1 MTLQSTDSSLG
12 HHSVIIVGA
21 GFAGIGAAIQLQRAG
36 VECIVLEK
44 ASEIG
49 GVWRDNHYPDCGCD
63 VPSALYSYSFAPNPR
78 WSRFFAK
85 QEEIKQYTV
94 DTARDFGVLQRVHL
108 NTELI
113 QARWLQ
119 DTKCWELKTSA
130 GTYRADFVVMACGP
144 MHVPVTPR
152 ITGLD
157 TFTGAQFHSA
167 RWNHGYDLQDKR
179 VAVIGSGASAIQFLP
194 KIQMQVQKL
203 TLFQRTAPWILPK
216 IDAPIAPRWQRIFTR
231 LPWVQSFLRTALY
244 LQFELLNS
252 GLKYKFVLRK
262 LQAAGIKNI
271 RRGIKA
277 PDLQAL
283 VTPDFSIGCK
293 RILLSNSWYRA
304 LAKPNVDVLGGI
316 ASIDGNTLTDRDG
329 KQCEV
334 DAIIFATGF
343 EVANPP
349 VADRIVGKSGNLLSA
364 RWKGS
369 PQAYLG
375 TMAQDCPNMFLTFG
389 PNLYSFTSAFV
400 IIEAQLRFIVSAIHT
415 ARKEKLTS
423 IEVRPERM
431 TVYNDAV
438 QSSLQKTVWNSGCSS
453 YFIDKN
459 GRNSTNWPWTTFF
472 MRRQLARFVPQ
483 DFLVER
489 AS

>member
-1 MTLQSTDSSLG
+1 MPTTDPQPEQ
-12 HHSVIIVGA
+12 HPVIIVGA
-21 GFAGIGAAIQLQRAG
+21 GFAGIGAAIQLQQAG
-36 VECIVLEK
+36 VDCLVLEK
-44 ASEIG
+44 AAEIG

-94 DTARDFGVLQRVHL
+94 DTARKFGVLQRVRL
-108 NTELI
+108 RTELL

-119 DTKCWELKTSA
+119 DAKCWELETSSGTFRA
-130 GTYRADFVVMACGP
+130 GFVVMACGP
-144 MHVPVTPR
+144 MHVPVTPN
-152 ITGLD
+152 IPGLD
-157 TFTGAQFHSA
+157 TFTGERFHSA
-167 RWNHGYDLQDKR
+167 QWNHAYDLNGKR

-194 KIQMQVQKL
+194 KIQPQVQRL
-203 TLFQRTAPWILPK
+203 TLFQRTAPWVLAK
-216 IDAPIAPRWQRIFTR
+216 LDARIAPRWQGIFAR
-231 LPWVQSFLRTALY
+231 FPWVQSLLRNALY

-252 GLKYKFVLRK
+252 GLNYQWVLRK
-262 LQAAGIKNI
+262 LQAAGVRNI
-271 RRGIKA
+271 HRGIKIPA
-277 PDLQAL
+277 LQAR

-293 RILLSNSWYRA
+293 RILLSNTWYRA

-316 ASIDGNTLTDRDG
+316 ASIAGNMLTDREG

-349 VADRIVGKSGNLLSA
+349 IAERIVGKSGVALSTL
-364 RWKGS
+364 WNGS

-375 TMAQDCPNMFLTFG
+375 TMAQDCPNLFITFG

-400 IIEAQLRFIVSAIHT
+400 IIEAQLRFIVSAIRTAHT
-415 ARKEKLTS
+415 EKLPS
-423 IEVRPERM
+423 IEVRPERLAAF
-431 TVYNDAV
+431 NEDV
-438 QSSLQKTVWNSGCSS
+438 QRSLQRTVWNSGCSS

-459 GRNSTNWPWTTFF
+459 GRNSTNWPWTTFS
-472 MRRQLARFVPQ
+472 MRRRLSRFVPQ

-489 AS
+489 AP

>member
-1 MTLQSTDSSLG
+1 MQTTDSQPDRFP
-12 HHSVIIVGA
+12 VIIVGA
-21 GFAGIGAAIQLQRAG
+21 GFAGIGAAIQLQQEG
-36 VECIVLEK
+36 VDYIVLEK
-44 ASEIG
+44 AQEIG

-78 WSRFFAK
+78 WSRLFAK

-94 DTARDFGVLQRVHL
+94 DTARKFGVMQRVRL
-108 NTELI
+108 NTELL
-113 QARWLQ
+113 QARWLR
-119 DTKCWELKTSA
+119 DGKYWELKTSH
-130 GTYRADFVVMACGP
+130 GTYLADFVVMACGP
-144 MHVPVTPR
+144 MHVPIMPR
-152 ITGLD
+152 IPGLD
-157 TFTGAQFHSA
+157 TFTGERFHSA
-167 RWNHGYDLQDKR
+167 QWNHGYDLQGKR
-179 VAVIGSGASAIQFLP
+179 VAVIGSGAAAIQFVP
-194 KIQMQVQKL
+194 KIQPQVQRL
-203 TLFQRTAPWILPK
+203 TLFQRTAPWVLPK
-216 IDAPIAPRWQRIFTR
+216 IDSLISPRWQGIFTR
-231 LPWVQSFLRTALY
+231 FPWVQSLLRTALY

-252 GLKYKFVLRK
+252 GLKYKFMLRK
-262 LQAAGIKNI
+262 LQAAGLKNI
-271 RRGIKA
+271 QRGIKDHA
-277 PDLQAL
+277 LQER

-304 LAKPNVDVLGGI
+304 LAKTNVEVVGGI
-316 ASIDGNTLTDRDG
+316 ASIAGNTLTDSDG

-349 VADRIVGKSGNLLSA
+349 IAERIIGKSGSVLAA
-364 RWKGS
+364 RWSGS

-400 IIEAQLRFIVSAIHT
+400 IIEAQLRFIVSAIRT
-415 ARKEKLTS
+415 ARREKLAS
-423 IEVRPERM
+423 IEVCPER
-431 TVYNDAV
+431 TAAYNAAV

-472 MRRQLARFVPQ
+472 MRRRLGRFVMQ
-483 DFLVER
+483 EFVVER

>member
-1 MTLQSTDSSLG
+1 MPTTDNCQE
-12 HHSVIIVGA
+12 HHPVIIVGA

-36 VECIVLEK
+36 VECVVLEK
-44 ASEIG
+44 AAEIG

-85 QEEIKQYTV
+85 QDEIKQYTV
-94 DTARDFGVLQRVHL
+94 DTALKFGVLQRVRL
-108 NTELI
+108 NTELL

-119 DTKCWELKTSA
+119 DAKCWELNTSA
-130 GTYRADFVVMACGP
+130 GTYRACFVVMACGP

-152 ITGLD
+152 IPGLD

-167 RWNHGYDLQDKR
+167 RWDHGYDFQGKN
-179 VAVIGSGASAIQFLP
+179 VAVIGTGASAIQFLP
-194 KIQMQVQKL
+194 MIQPQVHKL
-203 TLFQRTAPWILPK
+203 TLFQRTAPWVLPK
-216 IDAPIAPRWQRIFTR
+216 LDVPIALRWQGIFAR
-231 LPWVQSFLRTALY
+231 LPWVQSLLRTVLY

-252 GLKYKFVLRK
+252 GLRYEWMLGK

-271 RRGIKA
+271 RRGIKEKV
-277 PDLQAL
+277 LQSR
-283 VTPDFSIGCK
+283 VTPDYSIGCK

-304 LAKPNVDVLGGI
+304 LAKPNVDVVGGI
-316 ASIDGNTLTDRDG
+316 ASIAGNTLADNEG
-329 KQCEV
+329 KLCEV

-349 VADRIVGKSGNLLSA
+349 IAERIVGKSGTVLATHWN
-364 RWKGS
+364 GS

-375 TMAQDCPNMFLTFG
+375 TMAHDCPNMFLTFG

-400 IIEAQLRFIVSAIHT
+400 IIEAQLHFIVSTIRSAQ
-415 ARKEKLTS
+415 REKLIS
-423 IEVRPERM
+423 IAVRPERM
-431 TVYNDAV
+431 AVYNDAV
-438 QSSLQKTVWNSGCSS
+438 QSALQKSVWNSGCSS
-453 YFIDKN
+453 YFLDKN
-459 GRNSTNWPWTTFF
+459 GRNSTNWPWTTFL
-472 MRRQLARFVPQ
+472 MRRELARFVLE

-489 AS
+489 MS

>member
-1 MTLQSTDSSLG
+1 MQTTDSQPDRFP
-12 HHSVIIVGA
+12 VIIVGA
-21 GFAGIGAAIQLQRAG
+21 GFAGIGAAIQLQQEG
-36 VECIVLEK
+36 VDYIVLEK
-44 ASEIG
+44 AQEIG

-78 WSRFFAK
+78 WSRLFAK

-94 DTARDFGVLQRVHL
+94 DTARKFGVMQRVRL
-108 NTELI
+108 NTELL
-113 QARWLQ
+113 QARWLR
-119 DTKCWELKTSA
+119 DGKYWELKTSH
-130 GTYRADFVVMACGP
+130 GTYLADFVVMACGP
-144 MHVPVTPR
+144 MHVPIMPR
-152 ITGLD
+152 IPGLD
-157 TFTGAQFHSA
+157 TFTGERFHSA
-167 RWNHGYDLQDKR
+167 QWNHGYDLQGKR
-179 VAVIGSGASAIQFLP
+179 VAVIGSGASAIQFVP
-194 KIQMQVQKL
+194 KIQPQVQRL
-203 TLFQRTAPWILPK
+203 TLFQRTAPWVLPK
-216 IDAPIAPRWQRIFTR
+216 IDSLISPRWQGIFTR
-231 LPWVQSFLRTALY
+231 FPWVQSLLRTALY

-252 GLKYKFVLRK
+252 GLKYKFMLRK
-262 LQAAGIKNI
+262 LQAAGLKNI
-271 RRGIKA
+271 QRGIKDHA
-277 PDLQAL
+277 LQER

-304 LAKPNVDVLGGI
+304 LAKTNVEVVGGI
-316 ASIDGNTLTDRDG
+316 ASIAGNTLTDSDG

-349 VADRIVGKSGNLLSA
+349 IAERIIGKSGSVLAA
-364 RWKGS
+364 RWSGS

-400 IIEAQLRFIVSAIHT
+400 IIEAQLRFIVSAIRT
-415 ARKEKLTS
+415 ARREKLAS
-423 IEVRPERM
+423 IEVCPER
-431 TVYNDAV
+431 TAAYNAAV

-472 MRRQLARFVPQ
+472 MRRRLGRFVMQ
-483 DFLVER
+483 EFVVER